1 MALWNTKYLVG
12 LVSNHMENTVL
23 LLIYLLIYFKT
34 FYRIKISDILSK
46 LLFSLVVTNDNWV
59 KELPEN
65 AR

>member
-12 LVSNHMENTVL
+12 LGSNHMENTVL
-23 LLIYLLIYFKT
+23 LLIYLLIFFKT

-65 AR
+65 AS

>member
-1 MALWNTKYLVG
+1 
-12 LVSNHMENTVL
+12 MENTVL

-65 AR
+65 AS

>member
-1 MALWNTKYLVG
+1 MALWNTKYLVDLG
-12 LVSNHMENTVL
+12 SNHMENTVL

-65 AR
+65 AS

>member
-34 FYRIKISDILSK
+34 FYRIKISNILSK

-65 AR
+65 AS